1 MGALLGLRYSFH
13 CGCSAGRITDL
24 PGTQLHFLKPRPPLC
39 NCTEAKWNRNSSLR
53 PQDICR
59 GAATT
64 LGCLFSALFQC
75 EESESLLGLTVASEM
90 CRLRSIA
97 LRMYVL
103 CRMYVCAMYD
113 VCVCYGEPQSYHI
126 SPSPPGAYCFTG
138 QTPNEESQTELLR
151 NYNLYD
157 RVITT
162 EEIKLTKERW
172 WSKKVVV
179 VVGGG
184 AQVIWGLCFETEHA
198 RLAG

>member
-24 PGTQLHFLKPRPPLC
+24 LGTQLHFLKPRPPLC

-90 CRLRSIA
+90 CRLCSVA

-103 CRMYVCAMYD
+103 RRMYVCAM
-113 VCVCYGEPQSYHI
+113 GSHRAII
-126 SPSPPGAYCFTG
+126 SAPHLLELTVSWDKHRMRNHKLNYVTTTAMTGLLPPRKQNSQKKNDG
-138 QTPNEESQTELLR
+138 Q
-151 NYNLYD
+151 
-157 RVITT
+157 
-162 EEIKLTKERW
+162 KK
-172 WSKKVVV
+172 WS
-179 VVGGG
+179 
-184 AQVIWGLCFETEHA
+184 L
-198 RLAG
+198 